1 MKVHTMSLGMLE
13 TNCYIVEN
21 DRAVLVID
29 PGAEPER
36 VINQIRAI
44 NKPVTAI
51 LLTHTHFDHIGAVD
65 ELCRQFDV
73 PLYAADKE
81 KYWLTNSEFNGSQ
94 KYSAYGMPEII
105 VRQIP
110 KVLVK
115 GSRTIGTFQF
125 DVYETPGHS
134 PGSLSFVFDD
144 FAVVGDTLFKEGIG
158 RTDLKEGNL
167 QSLMHSITEVLFRLD
182 EQMIIYPGH
191 GPKTTIGYEMNHNP
205 FINGY

>member
-36 VINQIRAI
+36 VIDQIRAI

-191 GPKTTIGYEMNHNP
+191 GPKTMCAARR
-205 FINGY
+205 

>member
-1 MKVHTMSLGMLE
+1 MSLGMLE

>member
-1 MKVHTMSLGMLE
+1 MSLGMLE

-36 VINQIRAI
+36 VIDQIRAI

>member
-1 MKVHTMSLGMLE
+1 MKVHTMSLGILE

-36 VINQIRAI
+36 VIDQIRAI

-167 QSLMHSITEVLFRLD
+167 QSLMHSITEVLFQLD
-182 EQMIIYPGH
+182 EQMTIYPGH

>member
-1 MKVHTMSLGMLE
+1 MKVHTMSLGILE

>member
-36 VINQIRAI
+36 VIDQIRAI

>member
-167 QSLMHSITEVLFRLD
+167 QSLIHSITEVLFRLD

>member
-36 VINQIRAI
+36 VIDQIRAI

-158 RTDLKEGNL
+158 RTDLKEGIAIQPHEARLYCNL
-167 QSLMHSITEVLFRLD
+167 ARSYLTFLLEEHDQQT
-182 EQMIIYPGH
+182 
-191 GPKTTIGYEMNHNP
+191 NP
-205 FINGY
+205 APSRAWPQ